1 MPLLAEYAIT
11 PDVFD
16 AASHST
22 DEVCGLHLRTIGQVM
37 MEEGLV
43 RDLRAG
49 EWRALLTNHGRPWHR
64 LAKKLVERL
73 FTQGRLVAFPIALPT
88 VPADDKEWCAEALAG
103 HRWRP
108 MTGGLIVTGPVKA
121 EYRREPLVER
131 IDLLSR
137 ARWWGQRSPSVR
149 LDRKLTD
156 YVEHLDPILR
166 CANSLQF
173 IDPHLHPG
181 RDRYREFGKLLARA
195 GHREHAPDIEIHRV
209 EYVGP
214 PHDRSYPNFQSVF
227 RSALAGPL
235 RAAGLQAKVF
245 IWDDFHD
252 RYLLSN
258 LIGILV
264 ANGFDTTKKCSDM
277 TTWTR
282 LGQLQRDD
290 IQKEFDPA
298 SGRHTLR
305 AKFTL
310 P

>member
-108 MTGGLIVTGPVKA
+108 MTGGPNRNWARKGRVSARAPRRASRSTFAGEVVGAAQSLRPTGSKA
-121 EYRREPLVER
+121 HRLRRTSGSDPPLREFTPIHRSSLASRTRQIPGVRETPCPR
-131 IDLLSR
+131 WAPR
-137 ARWWGQRSPSVR
+137 ARARHRDPPRGVRRSTPR
-149 LDRKLTD
+149 PEL
-156 YVEHLDPILR
+156 P
-166 CANSLQF
+166 
-173 IDPHLHPG
+173 
-181 RDRYREFGKLLARA
+181 EFPK
-195 GHREHAPDIEIHRV
+195 RV
-209 EYVGP
+209 P
-214 PHDRSYPNFQSVF
+214 
-227 RSALAGPL
+227 
-235 RAAGLQAKVF
+235 
-245 IWDDFHD
+245 
-252 RYLLSN
+252 
-258 LIGILV
+258 
-264 ANGFDTTKKCSDM
+264 
-277 TTWTR
+277 
-282 LGQLQRDD
+282 
-290 IQKEFDPA
+290 
-298 SGRHTLR
+298 
-305 AKFTL
+305 
-310 P
+310 